1 MAAFVGEE
9 ISWGQRI
16 LGVLM
21 PEFLEEINTLSELN
35 VHNIA
40 RLYEVIGGP
49 HSWLTLIMLLTGL
62 VINTAWEVRELIFGI
77 ALAVFALHGARW
89 PDELFLG
96 GAPTAVVFGRA
107 TTLEDAEIQTGG
119 HRPSELAALVD
130 ECLSPLAATD

>member
-16 LGVLM
+16 LGVPM

-89 PDELFLG
+89 PDELFFG
-96 GAPTAVVFGRA
+96 GGRRRLSCSAAP
-107 TTLEDAEIQTGG
+107 
-119 HRPSELAALVD
+119 RP
-130 ECLSPLAATD
+130 